1 MFAKNNGIASAPAP
15 GFTLIELT
23 IVIVILGILA
33 VTAAPKFFN
42 VTKDA
47 RIASLEAVQGAL
59 KSARD
64 LAKAKALI
72 ANVENGL
79 VDVSGQNITVL
90 NYYPWARDIDSLM
103 DINASAT
110 GVDTDFQY
118 NDGPLSISYEIPT
131 APDPALCRVVYN
143 YPDSLSG
150 PAITM
155 TEPFIAIDKGGC

>member
-1 MFAKNNGIASAPAP
+1 MITKNNRIASAL

-23 IVIVILGILA
+23 IVIVILGIVA
-33 VTAAPKFFN
+33 VTAAPKFIN

-72 ANVENGL
+72 ANEQDGIV
-79 VDVSGQNITVL
+79 VISSQNIQVW
-90 NYYPWARDIDSLM
+90 NYYPWAKDINLLM

-110 GVDTDFQY
+110 GIDTDFQY
-118 NDGPLSISYEIPT
+118 KDGAVSISYEIPT
-131 APDPALCRVVYN
+131 APNPLLCRVVYN
-143 YPDSLSG
+143 YPNSTLIT
-150 PAITM
+150 AITM
-155 TEPFIAIDKGGC
+155 TEPFIAIDQGGC

>member
-1 MFAKNNGIASAPAP
+1 MFAKNNRTAFVS

-33 VTAAPKFFN
+33 VTAAPKFIN

-72 ANVENGL
+72 ANEQVGI
-79 VDVSGQNITVL
+79 VVISSQNIQVW
-90 NYYPWARDIDSLM
+90 NYYPWAKDINLLM

-110 GVDTDFQY
+110 GIDTDFQY
-118 NDGPLSISYEIPT
+118 NHSTLSISYEIPT
-131 APDPALCRVVYN
+131 APNPALYRVVYN
-143 YPDSLSG
+143 YPDSLSA

-155 TEPFIAIDKGGC
+155 TEPFIGIDKDGC

>member
-72 ANVENGL
+72 ANVENGT
-79 VDVSGQNITVL
+79 VVISGQNVNVF
-90 NYYPWARDIDSLM
+90 NYYPEANAINSLM
-103 DINASAT
+103 DIDASTT
-110 GVDTDFQY
+110 GVGTDFQY
-118 NDGPLSISYEIPT
+118 NDGTLSINYQIPT
-131 APDPALCRVVYN
+131 APNPALCRVVYTF
-143 YPDSLSG
+143 PDSLST
-150 PAITM
+150 PTI
-155 TEPFIAIDKGGC
+155 TEPVIGIDDIGC

>member
-1 MFAKNNGIASAPAP
+1 MFAKNNRTLFVP

-33 VTAAPKFFN
+33 VTAAPKFIN

-64 LAKAKALI
+64 LAKAKSLI
-72 ANVENGL
+72 ANVQNGL
-79 VDVSGQNITVL
+79 VDVSGQNITVF

-103 DINASAT
+103 DINANAT
-110 GVDTDFQY
+110 GIDTDFQY
-118 NDGPLSISYEIPT
+118 VDSPLSINYRILT
-131 APDPALCRVVYN
+131 APDPALCRVVYTF
-143 YPDSLSG
+143 PDSLST
-150 PAITM
+150 PTM
-155 TEPFIAIDKGGC
+155 NEPFIDIDESGC

>member
-1 MFAKNNGIASAPAP
+1 MITKNNRIASAL
-15 GFTLIELT
+15 GITLIELT

-33 VTAAPKFFN
+33 VTAAPKFIN

-47 RIASLEAVQGAL
+47 RIASLGAVQGAL

-72 ANVENGL
+72 ANVQNGL
-79 VDVSGQNITVL
+79 VDVSGQNITVF

-110 GVDTDFQY
+110 GIDTDFQY

-131 APDPALCRVVYN
+131 APNPALCRVVYN
-143 YPDSLSG
+143 YPDSLLGS
-150 PAITM
+150 AITM

>member
-1 MFAKNNGIASAPAP
+1 MFAKNNRIASAL

-33 VTAAPKFFN
+33 VTAAPKFIN

-72 ANVENGL
+72 ANEQDGIV
-79 VDVSGQNITVL
+79 VISSQNIQVW
-90 NYYPWARDIDSLM
+90 NYYPWAKDINLLM

-110 GVDTDFQY
+110 GIDTDFQY
-118 NDGPLSISYEIPT
+118 NDGTLSISYVIPT
-131 APDPALCRVVYN
+131 APNPALCRVVYTF
-143 YPDSLSG
+143 PDSLST
-150 PAITM
+150 PTI
-155 TEPFIAIDKGGC
+155 TEPVIAIDDMGC